1 MRKSFSILA
10 LVSLCLLGAQYA
22 KADSCNGVT
31 NNLITNCAFGT
42 GDFSGWSGTA
52 LSDSINFVD
61 PGDPLAIGSTPY
73 NGLANE
79 AALGSSALETL
90 SQTFATVAGGQYTIE
105 FALLNDTSPDSPYT
119 NEFTAA
125 FDGVTLLSESNADAD
140 GYTLY
145 SYTLD
150 ATSDLSTLVFSSYN
164 GEGYFE
170 LDSISVEATPEPGSF
185 LLLAT
190 GLLLLAGLTRR
201 RLCR

>member
-10 LVSLCLLGAQYA
+10 LVSLCLLGAQWA
-22 KADSCNGVT
+22 KADTCNGVAS
-31 NNLITNCAFGT
+31 NLIQNCAFGT
-42 GDFSGWSGTA
+42 GDFTDWSGTA
-52 LSDSINFVD
+52 LSDSFNGVD
-61 PGDPLAIGSTPY
+61 QGDPYTSSTTPY

-79 AALGSSALETL
+79 AFLGSSSPETL

-105 FALLNDTSPDSPYT
+105 FALLNDTTNVFPYT
-119 NEFTAA
+119 NEFIAE
-125 FDGVTLLSESNADAD
+125 FDGITMLSESDVAED

-145 SYTLD
+145 TYTLD
-150 ATSDLSTLVFSSYN
+150 ATSDLSTLEFTSEN
-164 GEGYFE
+164 PEGDFE
-170 LDSISVEATPEPGSF
+170 LDSVSVEATPEPGSF